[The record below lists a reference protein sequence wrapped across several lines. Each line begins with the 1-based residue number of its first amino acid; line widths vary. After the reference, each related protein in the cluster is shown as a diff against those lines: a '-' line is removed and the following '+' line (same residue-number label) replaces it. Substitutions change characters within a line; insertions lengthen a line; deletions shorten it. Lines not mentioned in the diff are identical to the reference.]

1 MQRLLTHATL
11 TAALAAVLGGCA
23 GTPPAAAPSPSSPS
37 SPSLSAPQ
45 QLQAYQWDLQAAFDA
60 QGQPSPGWQLSGRP
74 AVRLAFQADRLSAQ
88 NLCNVLGAG
97 YALTGTQMTVGR
109 PVATMRAC
117 AEPGLMA
124 LERRVAEQL
133 PRVQRYELRPGVS
146 RPAPV
151 LVLHFSNGERWEL
164 AGTPTP
170 ATRYG
175 SAGERV
181 FLEVAPQRVACNHPL
196 MPNATCLRVRDV
208 QFDAQGLKQSVGEW
222 RIFQGEI
229 EGYTHRPGV
238 RNVLRLQRY
247 SLARNGQAP
256 ADGPRHAYVL
266 DMVVESEQ
274 VR

>member
-1 MQRLLTHATL
+1 
-11 TAALAAVLGGCA
+11 
-23 GTPPAAAPSPSSPS
+23 
-37 SPSLSAPQ
+37 
-45 QLQAYQWDLQAAFDA
+45 
-60 QGQPSPGWQLSGRP
+60 
-74 AVRLAFQADRLSAQ
+74 
-88 NLCNVLGAG
+88 
-97 YALTGTQMTVGR
+97 MTVGR

-208 QFDAQGLKQSVGEW
+208 QFDAQGLKQSVGDW

-247 SLARNGQAP
+247 SLVRNGQAP